1 MPTARIAALD
11 FLNEENATLEPSS
24 GSVGLRASLE
34 DGKQSI
40 FQVATADQPGRWVE
54 SEGFSFGAPVLFVK
68 RLDQQ
73 TVAEAAQSMAAE
85 MGGYWLRYY
94 NSPGERVAGG
104 GAAKPERA
112 AKAKGKPAKPAKP
125 AAKRARKA

>member
-11 FLNEENATLEPSS
+11 FLNEANETLEPSS

-34 DGKQSI
+34 DGKQSV
-40 FQVATADQPGRWVE
+40 FQVATADQPARWVE
-54 SEGFSFGAPVLFVK
+54 ADGFSFGAPVLFVK
-68 RLDQQ
+68 RLDQE

-104 GAAKPERA
+104 AAAKEKP
-112 AKAKGKPAKPAKP
+112 AKAKGKSSKPS
-125 AAKRARKA
+125 AKRARKA